1 MAMMKKVKK
10 YIDYALS
17 LVSKAIREKKY
28 RNENSTLKY
37 LFYPCK
43 NSKDM
48 VVVFSA
54 CTRVGIPARYNYIRT
69 LDSIEVNRLYIL
81 DDEGDDQRGSYYLG
95 QYPEFYTEKAV
106 IELITKVTDKYSFE
120 NLYFAGSSKGGWS
133 ALNIAASMEGRV
145 KAVIIGAPQYK
156 LGQYLQAPA
165 NMTTLNFVKGFLH
178 DDEIVIDELDNHIRN
193 KIRGLHNTKVYL
205 HYSKQEHTYD
215 EHIIYLLNDLKQI
228 TSVDENVANYS
239 DHQDVSLYFPKYLKE
254 TVNMLIKR

>member
-10 YIDYALS
+10 YIDYVLS

-37 LFYPCK
+37 LFYTCK

-106 IELITKVTDKYSFE
+106 IELITKVTDKY
-120 NLYFAGSSKGGWS
+120 
-133 ALNIAASMEGRV
+133 
-145 KAVIIGAPQYK
+145 
-156 LGQYLQAPA
+156 
-165 NMTTLNFVKGFLH
+165 T
-178 DDEIVIDELDNHIRN
+178 
-193 KIRGLHNTKVYL
+193 
-205 HYSKQEHTYD
+205 
-215 EHIIYLLNDLKQI
+215 
-228 TSVDENVANYS
+228 
-239 DHQDVSLYFPKYLKE
+239 
-254 TVNMLIKR
+254 

>member
-54 CTRVGIPARYNYIRT
+54 CTRVEIPARYNYIRT

-120 NLYFAGSSKGGWS
+120 NLY
-133 ALNIAASMEGRV
+133 IAASMEGRV

-165 NMTTLNFVKGFLH
+165 NMTTLNFVKGFMH

-193 KIRGLHNTKVYL
+193 KIRGLQNTKVYL
-205 HYSKQEHTYD
+205 HYSKQEHTFD

-228 TSVDENVANYS
+228 TSVDENTANYS